1 MDHGK
6 SFSFFI
12 MQKRVRSKNGTHIS
26 LSVVAVCV
34 VAWQRKNGG
43 WAVEGEKGGYYVP
56 FVSGLALCCFLVC
69 HARPGKRRGGQQM
82 CLLGRHRVK
91 SISEYWFLV
100 LILHKKRN

>member
-12 MQKRVRSKNGTHIS
+12 MQRRVRFRNGTHIS
-26 LSVVAVCV
+26 FLLWQSCV

-43 WAVEGEKGGYYVP
+43 WAMEEEGGYYVP

-69 HARPGKRRGGQQM
+69 HARPGNRRGGQQM
-82 CLLGRHRVK
+82 CFLGGQGVQG
-91 SISEYWFLV
+91 ITEYRFSV
-100 LILHKKRN
+100 

>member
-12 MQKRVRSKNGTHIS
+12 MQKRVRFKNGTHIS

-43 WAVEGEKGGYYVP
+43 WAVEGEKGVYYVP
-56 FVSGLALCCFLVC
+56 FVSGLARCCFLCVM
-69 HARPGKRRGGQQM
+69 PGRGKDVGGNR
-82 CLLGRHRVK
+82 CAC
-91 SISEYWFLV
+91 
-100 LILHKKRN
+100 